1 MTVGSSPHSV
11 GRAWNA
17 AVGTRRGRV
26 GALTLILITLVLPGC
41 AQSQSSPEQSE
52 KPAPATVATTVAD
65 QLPPLAYESA
75 LPEALRDMI
84 GRPFTGDLDAMEAR
98 RMIRVGVT
106 YNHTHYFVDRGSQ
119 RGLTF
124 AYLKR
129 FEDQLNTARRTGN
142 FRIQVIAV
150 PMARDRL
157 LPALT
162 GGQIDAV
169 AAQWTV
175 TQERQ
180 QLVDFSLPYRTKVN
194 EIVVTAPGVPVIK
207 TVQDLSGREVF
218 VRPSS
223 SYAESLRALNQ
234 QLATAGRPPVT
245 ILDAPEALEDDDI
258 LDMVNASLV
267 DITVVDDYLAEFWS
281 QILTDMRLEKTV
293 ALRPD
298 ADLALA
304 FRQNSPL
311 LKAEVD
317 RFVRGHALGTEF
329 GNIIARRYV
338 QNPQLVRRATSG
350 ADRHKFLALV
360 DTFRKYG
367 EQYRLDYLLMMA
379 KGYQESRLDQSVRSR
394 VGAIGIMQIMPATGK
409 ALNVGDINKV
419 GPNIHAGVKYT
430 RKLMDEYLGDEPLDE
445 LNKGFFTLA
454 SYNAGPSRVRQ
465 LRREAARRGF
475 DPNQWFGNVEE
486 IASERIGRETV
497 NYVSNIYKY
506 YIAYRL
512 VSEESQRRAIER
524 ARLKGG
530 PG

>member
-1 MTVGSSPHSV
+1 MTRTAFARA
-11 GRAWNA
+11 GRPIL
-17 AVGTRRGRV
+17 
-26 GALTLILITLVLPGC
+26 LTLALSGC
-41 AQSQSSPEQSE
+41 AQGGASPEVSE
-52 KPAPATVATTVAD
+52 NPVTATSGAAAAD
-65 QLPPLAYESA
+65 PLPPLAYESA
-75 LPEALRDMI
+75 LPEALREMI

-106 YNHTHYFVDRGSQ
+106 YNHTHYFVDQGSQ

-129 FEDQLNTARRTGN
+129 FEDQLNAARRTRN
-142 FRIQVIAV
+142 FRIHVVAV

-162 GGQIDAV
+162 AGQIDAI

-175 TQERQ
+175 TPERQ
-180 QLVDFSLPYRTKVN
+180 QLVDFSIPYRTKVN
-194 EIVVTAPGVPVIK
+194 EIVVTAPGVPVVRD
-207 TVQDLSGREVF
+207 VQELSGREVF
-218 VRPSS
+218 VRRSS
-223 SYAESLRALNQ
+223 SYAESLHALNQ
-234 QLATAGRPPVT
+234 QLANDGRPPVT

-258 LDMVNASLV
+258 LDMVNAGLV

-281 QILTDMRLEKTV
+281 QILTDMRVEKAV

-298 ADLALA
+298 ADLSLA
-304 FRQNSPL
+304 FRKNSPL

-317 RFVRGHALGTEF
+317 RFIRGHALGTEF

-350 ADRHKFLALV
+350 ADGRKFRALV

-367 EQYRLDYLLMMA
+367 EQYKLDYLLMMA
-379 KGYQESRLDQSVRSR
+379 KGYQESRLDQNVRSR

-409 ALNVGDINKV
+409 MLNVGDIRQV
-419 GPNIHAGVKYT
+419 DPNIHAGVKYT
-430 RKLMDEYLGDEPLDE
+430 RQLMDQYLGNEPLDE

-454 SYNAGPSRVRQ
+454 SYNAGPSRIRQ
-465 LRREAARRGF
+465 LRREAAGRGF
-475 DPNQWFGNVEE
+475 DPNQWFENVEE
-486 IASERIGRETV
+486 IAAERIGRETV

-512 VSEESQRRAIER
+512 VSEESQRRAAER
-524 ARLKGG
+524 ARLKGRSG
-530 PG
+530 